1 MQTQYLILQNVMLWP
16 MHWVICRNV
25 DIATKVVL
33 WQPVGTHIARWK
45 AVMSPCVNDTFCW

>member
-45 AVMSPCVNDTFCW
+45 AVMSPCVNDTFC